1 MPESFYQWHEQSLF
15 LRIKLQPNASK
26 NEICDCIDN
35 RLKIRLRSQP
45 IDGQANKHLIAFL
58 AKEFAARKN
67 NISIISGNCS
77 RQKRVVISSP
87 KQLIKTI
94 KPDPLK

>member
-1 MPESFYQWHEQSLF
+1 MPESFYRWQDQNLF
-15 LRIKLQPNASK
+15 LRIKLQANASK

-45 IDGQANKHLIAFL
+45 INGQANKHLIAFL
-58 AKEFAARKN
+58 AKEFAVRKN
-67 NISIISGNCS
+67 EISIISGNCS
-77 RQKRVVISSP
+77 RQKSVIINSP

-94 KPDPLK
+94 KRDPLK